1 MFPFAAILTAHS
13 SERSPRLVEMEVIGV
28 RGIVVGRKHG
38 SERPAGLV
46 ARAAQE
52 GGFRARPCPAS
63 RDADAPAVVEDEGR
77 DVDRVA
83 GSVLAP
89 ASFPLAVESAAAV
102 GTEVLDPRHVRPQ
115 QLAGSG
121 LHALP

>member
-1 MFPFAAILTAHS
+1 VWGWKVLRLRTWACGYVGCLPLMFPFAAILTAHS

-89 ASFPLAVESAAAV
+89 ASFPLAVES
-102 GTEVLDPRHVRPQ
+102 DRKN
-115 QLAGSG
+115 
-121 LHALP
+121 